1 MGMRVRLTAKMIGAF
16 LCVAV
21 IASAAGGYGILALKR
36 SARTGTELYRK
47 TAVPLDILFSAKAAF
62 EELSASIGYA
72 VLDQRLEHL
81 ANAEKLVETI
91 EKQIANYESTLIDAE
106 DQRLHGE
113 LVQRWQAYKQYYEAL
128 KKFIQDGE
136 FEKAVAY
143 RSEQGDTVR
152 TACRNSLHALVD
164 KNVRFAESEVKAN
177 EEQTLATTRI
187 VSIATVICLLL
198 AIGIGVAIE
207 RHVNGPGVM
216 AIKILEALA
225 DGNAAKTPVV
235 QAIAAGD
242 LSREFVPT
250 TLPKIGRGLSRSDEI
265 GDLFRSLARLGDAQ
279 VAFESAFVE
288 MTNALRAA
296 QAEGER
302 GKYYVRSLIEAN
314 LDPLVTISPEG
325 KITDV
330 NQATEEATGA
340 GRAELVGRDFADF
353 FSDPVKARAGYAQV
367 FREGKV
373 HDYPLELRHRDGSLT
388 PVLYNASVYRDAD
401 GGVAGVFAAAR
412 DVTALRRV
420 EGEIRRSGTYA
431 RNLIEA
437 NLDPL
442 VTISPEG
449 KITDVNQATEEA
461 TGVQRAELIGQD
473 FADFFS
479 DPGKARA
486 GYAQVFHEGTVR
498 DYPLEL
504 RHRGG
509 RLIPVLYNASVYRDA
524 DGSVAGVFAAARDV
538 TELRKVERE
547 RADHDWIKTGLARL
561 SDILRSE
568 LTPTELAAEVIKELT
583 KYVGGQVGVFY
594 AMDGNREDPAL
605 KLIGS
610 YAYTRRKHLANSFSF
625 GEGLVGQAALER
637 QQILISEVPEDY
649 LRIASGLGETA
660 PRQICVTPLLSQQ
673 QVKGVIEVATLGALT
688 DLQLEY
694 LAQAVPQVAV
704 TLETVEARERVRHAL
719 RESQRLAEELK
730 AQQAELQMTNR
741 QLEEQAVRLNES
753 QDRLRIQQEELQASN
768 AELEEQTLRLKE
780 SEENLRTQQEELQV
794 TNEELEEK
802 NELLERQTR
811 EVEQAR
817 KDLEAKATEL
827 AAASKY
833 KSEFL
838 ANMSHELRT
847 PLNSLLLLARRFVDN
862 QEGNLT
868 QDQVESAR
876 VIHSSGNDLLSL
888 INEILDLSKI
898 EAGRMELHRSNVQV
912 SDLAES
918 TRDAFQH
925 VAELRGLVY
934 TVEVHPEA
942 PLSVHTD
949 RKRTDQIIR
958 NLVSNALKFTERG
971 SVKVTFRRAEPA
983 ADHRRSG
990 SMGGQGLAIAVED
1003 TGIGIPSDKHK
1014 LIFDAFQQADGSTS
1028 RKYGGTGLGLSI
1040 SRELARLLGGRIHLT
1055 SQPGQGSTF
1064 TLYLP
1069 CEPAGAL
1076 AGDKKEASETA
1087 PAPLLPSTGPVAPSA
1102 VTGQPPKPVPD
1113 DRDQLVPND
1122 RVMLVIEDDVR
1133 FAGLLVRQCRERGFK
1148 CLVAVCGEDGLDLA
1162 RRFLPVGVILDLRL
1176 PGLSGW
1182 DVLDALKADP
1192 TTRHIPVHIMSADDP
1207 TNEGLRKGA
1216 IGQLKKPV
1224 TREDIDGVLKKL
1236 ADVAMQWP
1244 KHVLVVDHQPEA
1256 RQSIIQLI
1264 ADEGQVQVDEAA
1276 NAAEALDKLQG
1287 QRYDCVIVDLGQM
1300 DADGDHLLKQIH
1312 ADNRADSPPV
1322 VVYTSR
1328 DLTVEEELDLRS
1340 CADSIIIKD
1349 SRSDERLLDEVSL
1362 FLHCVVV
1369 EMPERKRRIITSL
1382 HDVDARFRDKKV
1394 LVADDDMRAVFA
1406 LSRLLNDR
1414 GMTTLKAENGEKA
1427 LKLLDENED
1436 VDLVLIDVMMPVM
1449 DGLETMRRIRAQER
1463 FRKLPIIALTAKA
1476 MKGDQDQCV
1485 VAGASDYLPKPIDQ
1499 DRLLSLMRVWL
1510 H

>member
-1 MGMRVRLTAKMIGAF
+1 MGMRIRLTAKMVGAF
-16 LCVAV
+16 VCVAV
-21 IASAAGGYGILALKR
+21 IASAAGIYGIVALKQ

-62 EELSASIGYA
+62 EELSANFGYA
-72 VLDQRLEHL
+72 VYDRKLEHL
-81 ANAEKLVETI
+81 ADAEKLSQTI
-91 EKQIANYESTLIDAE
+91 ESKIADYEATLIDAE
-106 DQRLHGE
+106 DRRLLGE
-113 LVQRWQAYKQYYEAL
+113 FVQRWQADKQYHEVL
-128 KKFIQDGE
+128 KKFIQNGE

-143 RSEQGDTVR
+143 RSENGEAVR
-152 TACRNSLHALVD
+152 AACRDTLRTLVD
-164 KNVRFAESEVKAN
+164 KNIQFAESEVKAN
-177 EEQTLATTRI
+177 EERTLATTRI
-187 VSIATVICLLL
+187 VSVATVVCLLL
-198 AIGIGVAIE
+198 AIGIGVVIE

-216 AIKILEALA
+216 AIRILEALA

-235 QAIAAGD
+235 QAIASGD

-279 VAFESAFVE
+279 AAFESAFVG
-288 MTNALRAA
+288 MTNSLRVA
-296 QAEGER
+296 QTEGER
-302 GKYYVRSLIEAN
+302 SKYYVRSLIEAN

-330 NQATEEATGA
+330 NRATEEATGA
-340 GRAELVGRDFADF
+340 SRAELIGRDFADF

-367 FREGKV
+367 FQEGKV

-412 DVTALRRV
+412 DVTELRRV
-420 EGEIRRSGTYA
+420 EGEIRRSGAYA
-431 RNLIEA
+431 RSLIEA

-442 VTISPEG
+442 VTISPAG

-486 GYAQVFHEGTVR
+486 GYAQVFREGTVR

-509 RLIPVLYNASVYRDA
+509 RLMPVLYNASVYRDA
-524 DGSVAGVFAAARDV
+524 DGVVAGVFAAARDV

-547 RADHDWIKTGLARL
+547 RADQDWIKTGLARL

-594 AMDGNREDPAL
+594 TMDGNSEHPAL

-637 QQILISEVPEDY
+637 QQILISEVPDDY

-660 PRQICVTPLLSQQ
+660 PRQICVTPMLSQQ

-704 TLETVEARERVRHAL
+704 TLETVEARERVRLAL

-730 AQQAELQMTNR
+730 AQQAELQVTNR

-802 NELLERQTR
+802 NELLERQTS

-817 KDLEAKATEL
+817 QELEAKATEL
-827 AAASKY
+827 SAASKY

-898 EAGRMELHRSNVQV
+898 EAGRMELHRSNVLV

-925 VAELRGLVY
+925 VAELRGLVF
-934 TVEVHPEA
+934 TVEVDPDA
-942 PLSVHTD
+942 PVSLNTD

-971 SVKVTFRRAEPA
+971 SVKVAFRRAEPA
-983 ADHRRSG
+983 ADHRSG
-990 SMGGQGLAIAVED
+990 VSTIGQGLAIAVED

-1014 LIFDAFQQADGSTS
+1014 LIFDAFHQADGSTS

-1055 SQPGQGSTF
+1055 SQLGQGSTF

-1069 CEPAGAL
+1069 CESAGPL
-1076 AGDKKEASETA
+1076 AGDKKATIEA
-1087 PAPLLPSTGPVAPSA
+1087 PAPLRPAPGPVATSA
-1102 VTGQPPKPVPD
+1102 VTGRSPKPVPD
-1113 DRDQLVPND
+1113 DRDQLAPND

-1148 CLVAVCGEDGLDLA
+1148 CLAAVCGEDGLDLA

-1182 DVLDALKADP
+1182 AVLDALKADP

-1224 TREDIDGVLKKL
+1224 TREDIDSVLKKL
-1236 ADVAMQWP
+1236 ADVATQWP
-1244 KHVLVVDHQPEA
+1244 KLVLVVDHQPEA
-1256 RQSIIQLI
+1256 RRSVVQLI

-1276 NAAEALDKLQG
+1276 NAAEALDKLQN

-1300 DADGDHLLKQIH
+1300 DADSDHLLKQIH
-1312 ADNRADSPPV
+1312 ADNCADSPPV

-1362 FLHCVVV
+1362 FLHRVVV
-1369 EMPERKRRIITSL
+1369 EMPERKRRIINSL
-1382 HDVDARFRDKKV
+1382 HDVDARFRGKKV

-1406 LSRLLNDR
+1406 LSRLLSDR

-1427 LKLLDENED
+1427 LKLLDENAD
-1436 VDLVLIDVMMPVM
+1436 MDLVLIDVMMPVM

-1476 MKGDQDQCV
+1476 MKGDQDQCM

-1510 H
+1510 P